1 MQICSQS
8 KSVQSIESLFKEA
21 FRLWNERLPNE
32 SPKIGSPTYD
42 HFQKLGKAIGDQ
54 AINVYGGLR
63 VKASVGMMGRWSEIP
78 WIGLRNPYLTDNFQ
92 EGEYIVYLL
101 SPVYNA
107 LYLGII
113 QGITKLTP
121 DQLAERTPRLR
132 KEIAKPD
139 GFVVGLEGHLAVN
152 SPYNSK
158 PYKYE
163 LGLLYSKQYDM
174 QKLSAEEILL
184 SDLKTGVL
192 TVNT

>member
-1 MQICSQS
+1 MIRILCPDCGKEVNYETFVKKRFCPNCGKYLQICSQS

-101 SPVYNA
+101 SPVIMRYTWA
-107 LYLGII
+107 
-113 QGITKLTP
+113 
-121 DQLAERTPRLR
+121 
-132 KEIAKPD
+132 
-139 GFVVGLEGHLAVN
+139 
-152 SPYNSK
+152 
-158 PYKYE
+158 
-163 LGLLYSKQYDM
+163 
-174 QKLSAEEILL
+174 
-184 SDLKTGVL
+184 
-192 TVNT
+192 